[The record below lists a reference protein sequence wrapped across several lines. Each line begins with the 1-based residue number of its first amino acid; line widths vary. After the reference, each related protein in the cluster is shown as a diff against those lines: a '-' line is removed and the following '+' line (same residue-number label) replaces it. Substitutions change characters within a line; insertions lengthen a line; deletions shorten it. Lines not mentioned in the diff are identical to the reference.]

1 MNMYP
6 ESLEDL
12 IEGFK
17 ILPGIGEKTAE
28 RLAFYILNID
38 EERASF
44 FSESII
50 NAKKNLH
57 KCPICSNITDKEKC
71 NICSSLTRDNK
82 ILCIVEDPRN
92 IFVFE
97 KTGSFKGFYHV
108 LDNLISPLE
117 GINPEDIGIEKL
129 VKRIENSSFSEIII
143 AVKPTIEGETTSL
156 YIKKILEGLNVKV
169 TRIASGI
176 PLGADIEYIDSLTL
190 ERALIDRKEIE

>member
-1 MNMYP
+1 MYP
-6 ESLEDL
+6 ESLKNL

-28 RLAFYILNID
+28 RLAFYILNVD

-44 FSESII
+44 FSESIV

-71 NICSSLTRDNK
+71 YICSSLERDNK

-97 KTGSFKGFYHV
+97 KTGSFKGLYHV
-108 LDNLISPLE
+108 LDNLISPLD

-129 VKRIENSSFSEIII
+129 VNRIEKSSFSEIII

-156 YIKKILEGLNVKV
+156 YIKKILEGLNIKV

>member
-1 MNMYP
+1 MYP

-28 RLAFYILNID
+28 RLAFYILNVD
-38 EERASF
+38 EDRASF

-50 NAKKNLH
+50 NAKKKLH

-71 NICSSLTRDNK
+71 NICSSLSRDNK